1 MEAGS
6 LQAKKHNPD
15 NDVQTRIKIIA
26 RRAENRKA
34 PLSKYENTV
43 LQPANQRVIF
53 INTKSDAY

>member
-43 LQPANQRVIF
+43 L
-53 INTKSDAY
+53 

>member
-6 LQAKKHNPD
+6 LQAKTHNPD
-15 NDVQTRIKIIA
+15 NDVQTRIKIMA

-43 LQPANQRVIF
+43 LQPVNQRIGF
-53 INTKSDAY
+53 INTIFRFR